1 MRKLIGLILGA
12 ALAAGTAGVG
22 FAQDTNN
29 NNSVK
34 ESAKQAGR
42 DTKRAAKSTART
54 VKKASK
60 KAAHKT
66 AKATR
71 KGAGKIE
78 QKTE

>member
-1 MRKLIGLILGA
+1 MKKLIGLILGA

-29 NNSVK
+29 NNGVK
-34 ESAKQAGR
+34 ESAKQAGH

-54 VKKASK
+54 VKKGTK
-60 KAAHKT
+60 KAVNKT
-66 AKATR
+66 AKVTR
-71 KGAGKIE
+71 KGANKVE